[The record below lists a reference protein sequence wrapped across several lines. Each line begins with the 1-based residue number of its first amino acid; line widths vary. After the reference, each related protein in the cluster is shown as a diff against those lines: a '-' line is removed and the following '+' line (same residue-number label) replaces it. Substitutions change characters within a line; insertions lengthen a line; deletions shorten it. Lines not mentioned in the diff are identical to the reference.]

1 MSWIYTFFNFWGK
14 LRFVGYDLEIINME
28 NHFKAAGLHSS
39 IRRKKKNV
47 GCSNG
52 TLKKIRVKDKK
63 IKNLERVVWE
73 TNQSD
78 MIR

>member
-1 MSWIYTFFNFWGK
+1 MSWINTFFNFWGK
-14 LRFVGYDLEIINME
+14 LRFIGFDLEIIIME

-39 IRRKKKNV
+39 IKRKKTV

-52 TLKKIRVKDKK
+52 TLKKVRVKDKK
-63 IKNLERVVWE
+63 IKNLGRVVWE

-78 MIR
+78 TI